1 MRKPH
6 ALCLPFPTQ
15 GHITPM
21 LHLAKLLHSR
31 GFHITFVN
39 TEFNHHRL
47 IKSAA
52 LDPTAQMD
60 GFMFERIPD
69 GLPAQEINAT
79 QSIPELCASVTKNCS
94 APLRQLV
101 MRLNG
106 ERGAGGPPVNLM
118 VRDAVMICGQKVA
131 DDLNIPD
138 VVLWTMSTYTMMGFF
153 QFEELVRRG
162 YTPFTDATQF
172 SNGYLNTPIDWI
184 PSMPDICLKDLPTFF
199 RTTDP
204 NDIMLNLC
212 IQIAHSLPKLS
223 AIIINTLDELE
234 HEIIHATAISFN
246 FKGPS
251 YAVGPIYQLL
261 QTQLPQSQLHS
272 TIKSNSNLWEEEM
285 GCLDWL
291 DRFDPASVVY
301 VNFGSITVL
310 TPEQVKEFAWGLANC
325 NHPFVWVI
333 RPDLVSGESAVL
345 PPSFVDQTRERS
357 LLAGWVPQ
365 KQVLGHPSIGAFLT
379 HCGWNSMLESIC
391 SGVPMLCWPFFAD
404 QVTNCRNAC
413 QLWRVGLEMESKVRR
428 DEVEGVVREMMEGE
442 KGKQVK
448 QKVGELK
455 VSARKAIEMGGS
467 SHSSFEKLVNDLRVM
482 KR

>member
-1 MRKPH
+1 MFAIKLEFLCVSFSTRKSPCPLHCVEKTMQKPH

-52 LDPTAQMD
+52 LDPTVQMD

-106 ERGAGGPPVNLM
+106 EKGAGGPPVSLM

-162 YTPFTDATQF
+162 YTPFT
-172 SNGYLNTPIDWI
+172 G
-184 PSMPDICLKDLPTFF
+184 
-199 RTTDP
+199 
-204 NDIMLNLC
+204 
-212 IQIAHSLPKLS
+212 
-223 AIIINTLDELE
+223 
-234 HEIIHATAISFN
+234 
-246 FKGPS
+246 
-251 YAVGPIYQLL
+251 
-261 QTQLPQSQLHS
+261 TQLDP
-272 TIKSNSNLWEEEM
+272 
-285 GCLDWL
+285 CL
-291 DRFDPASVVY
+291 
-301 VNFGSITVL
+301 N
-310 TPEQVKEFAWGLANC
+310 
-325 NHPFVWVI
+325 
-333 RPDLVSGESAVL
+333 
-345 PPSFVDQTRERS
+345 
-357 LLAGWVPQ
+357 
-365 KQVLGHPSIGAFLT
+365 
-379 HCGWNSMLESIC
+379 
-391 SGVPMLCWPFFAD
+391 
-404 QVTNCRNAC
+404 
-413 QLWRVGLEMESKVRR
+413 
-428 DEVEGVVREMMEGE
+428 VREGF
-442 KGKQVK
+442 GFDCFFLCVW
-448 QKVGELK
+448 LW
-455 VSARKAIEMGGS
+455 GGGWGR
-467 SHSSFEKLVNDLRVM
+467 NN
-482 KR
+482 